1 MSQMLHFVYDDRAQ
15 VPDAIA
21 AIVGGRSFGSI
32 VRNRRP
38 LCDWVIDC
46 ARAAGIESILRLDD
60 EATLAELGQRL
71 QAGPEGVCYIHFAAN
86 AAVTDRDGLIL
97 LLRKIGL
104 ADGTLFD
111 AASDP
116 LIAGFHSAGAYRS
129 FLDIGESGRAA
140 TSQDFDPAAQLAL
153 PDDAVVDLRDIA
165 TFLTFLS
172 GGFETRHFNRVR
184 GAGLTVV
191 KQSRDVAKI
200 EAEYRFANML
210 PEAMRR
216 WFVQP
221 YDFQSDGE
229 AASYEMER
237 LRVADMAIIWIHGAI
252 DLAGFEAFLDQVFHF
267 LDHRESKA
275 VSPED
280 AAAAAQEL
288 YLGKLHRR
296 LTDLKA
302 WQGFERLDALIRDGS
317 RHDGLE
323 ALAAAYEARYR
334 DYAEGVGKSKPR
346 AVIGHGDLCFSN
358 ILHDKATQV
367 TKFVDP
373 RGAMDEGDMWGDPDY
388 DIAKLSH
395 SIFGNYDFMN
405 NNLFTIELGESME
418 LTLRLEVPDIA
429 AMQAAFQRR
438 LEERG
443 IDVYGAR
450 LREASLFLSML
461 PLHQDDPRKVL
472 AFVLNAAA
480 ILDEL
485 AANG

>member
-15 VPDAIA
+15 VPDPIA
-21 AIVGGRSFGSI
+21 AIVGERSFGSI

-38 LCDWVIDC
+38 LCDWAIDC
-46 ARAAGIESILRLDD
+46 ARAAGIESVIRLDD
-60 EATLAELGQRL
+60 DDTLADLRLRL
-71 QAGPEGVCYIHFAAN
+71 QAGPEGVCYVHFAAN
-86 AAVTDRDGLIL
+86 AAVTDRDGMIL

-104 ADGTLFD
+104 AEGTLFN

-116 LIAGFHSAGAYRS
+116 LVAGFHSASAYRS
-129 FLDIGESGRAA
+129 FLDIAASGRAA
-140 TSQDFDPAAQLAL
+140 TSQDFDPGAQLVL

-172 GGFETRHFNRVR
+172 GGFETRHFNHVQA
-184 GAGLTVV
+184 AGLSVV

-200 EAEYRFANML
+200 EAEYRFATLL
-210 PEAMRR
+210 PEAMKR

-221 YDFQSDGE
+221 YKFRGDGE

-252 DLAGFEAFLDQVFHF
+252 DLAGFETFLDQIFHF
-267 LDHRESKA
+267 LDSRESKTISA
-275 VSPED
+275 ED
-280 AAAAAQEL
+280 ATQRARAL
-288 YLGKLHRR
+288 YLDKLRDR
-296 LTDLKA
+296 LTALKA
-302 WQGFERLDALIRDGS
+302 WQGFARLDGLLRDGS
-317 RHDGLE
+317 PYDGMD
-323 ALAAAYEARYR
+323 ALVAAYESRYG
-334 DYAEGVGKSKPR
+334 DYANRRGKGEAR

-358 ILHDKATQV
+358 ILHDKATQL

-373 RGAMDEGDMWGDPDY
+373 RGAMDEAGMWTDPDY

-395 SIFGNYDFMN
+395 SIFGGYDFMN
-405 NNLFTIELGESME
+405 NNLFSVEVDENLA
-418 LTLRLEVPDIA
+418 LRLRLETPEVS
-429 AMQAAFQRR
+429 AMQAAFQGR
-438 LEERG
+438 LEARG
-443 IDVYGAR
+443 IDVYGVR

-472 AFVLNAAA
+472 AFALNAVS

-485 AANG
+485 ANNG